1 MYNYKHRKK
10 KRCGQLKVE
19 RVEWPWPDGDQATA
33 AVPSMS
39 STYRPIEDD
48 SSPEYHS
55 GEFTLFGTSEPEFL
69 NILKCISAES
79 ARAGFQFNCYDIFY
93 YRTLNYRNLD
103 HFSGLLKLI

>member
-10 KRCGQLKVE
+10 KRCGQLKAE
-19 RVEWPWPDGDQATA
+19 RVEWPWPGGDQATA

-55 GEFTLFGTSEPEFL
+55 GELTLFGTSEVVTPP
-69 NILKCISAES
+69 
-79 ARAGFQFNCYDIFY
+79 
-93 YRTLNYRNLD
+93 
-103 HFSGLLKLI
+103 GLALYTVGKDDL